1 MTTPNLQS
9 TSLLTEHLEYP
20 PISLLDDIINTV
32 NDIMYKC
39 TAAMEKYLLRKAV
52 VGTRDYSAEVRVGVA
67 KLETL
72 LEHTVDRNFDRLE
85 LYVLRNVLSVPL
97 DLVQDG
103 SFRLAH
109 QRDIDMKWVGEK
121 SGGTV
126 ADTRELETRLA
137 LLREK
142 LALREQLTRRVAQVA
157 QLQQDVRKYH
167 TEVKRAFA
175 DALGQENS
183 SINEV
188 YASLRPLDDAMRFL
202 VSQLRSLYGESE
214 EQCSGADV
222 RDALRELRSPRPSSR
237 AQYISSAVG
246 VALGEGDSDPAPSA
260 ATRVRTAPR
269 DTLHISDPDLSILK

>member
-39 TAAMEKYLLRKAV
+39 TAAMEKYLLRKSV

-97 DLVQDG
+97 DLVQDD

-109 QRDIDMKWVGEK
+109 QRDIDMRWVTA
-121 SGGTV
+121 SGSGIV
-126 ADTRELETRLA
+126 GDTRELETRLA

-167 TEVKRAFA
+167 GEVKRAFT
-175 DALGQENS
+175 DALGRENN

-237 AQYISSAVG
+237 AQYITSAVG
-246 VALGEGDSDPAPSA
+246 VALRESDSDPALSA
-260 ATRVRTAPR
+260 ATRAHASLAN
-269 DTLHISDPDLSILK
+269 TLEISDPDLSILK